1 LRLRLFFAMWPD
13 ESVREALGAA
23 ARPLLEAC
31 PGKPVPRGN
40 YHLTLAFLGAVE
52 ASRLEALRAAAAG
65 VRAEPFDLVMDCH
78 GHWARPR
85 VAWLGCR
92 QPPAASARLAA
103 AAWAALA
110 PLGFKAEERPFVPHL
125 TVLRHCRAC
134 AWPGPVTPVDWPVRD
149 FALVSS
155 VTRAAGPEYTV
166 IERRPL
172 A

>member
-1 LRLRLFFAMWPD
+1 LFFALWPD
-13 ESVREALGAA
+13 EPVRNALVAA

-31 PGKPVPRGN
+31 PGKPVPGSN

-78 GHWARPR
+78 GHWVRPG

-103 AAWAALA
+103 ATWAALA
-110 PLGFKAEERPFVPHL
+110 TLGFKPEERPFVPHL

-134 AWPGPVTPVDWPVRD
+134 AWPGPVTPVAWPVRD

-155 VTRAAGPEYTV
+155 VTHPSGPEYTV
-166 IERRPL
+166 LERWPL